1 MPQNPI
7 QLAISK
13 RLKAKKSVINLSFA
27 DYTFYDSLLSNK
39 KIQNSFVNIFKYP
52 YYYPTAKGELA
63 ARQAISQYYKKFG
76 QDISP
81 EKILLTSS
89 LNQSYLYLIKL
100 FGTIGDSEISSRS
113 AAHSAGQI
121 LAPRPHTAAFD
132 EVAGFL
138 NQKIKY
144 FNLDSTNGWQ
154 IDLDSLKESLTPK
167 TRAIFLMSPHL
178 PTGAVQ
184 GPETLSALFDL
195 IKGKNIAVIID
206 ESLSDF
212 IFNKKEFPI
221 TESLSS
227 GNQLI
232 ISLQTLSNSF
242 ALPGFKLSWLTFH
255 GPDKAVQSLYQ
266 SVEYLAD
273 TFLTLNQLS
282 QTVLPEII
290 KHTEKWRYKF
300 ARQVEKNYRLAARL
314 LRKVPQLKFHKPD
327 GGFYCLLE
335 ATTGKKTDQDLVI
348 DLLKQT
354 GVYLHPGHY
363 YGLNPESN
371 YLVLCF
377 LQDPRVLTSSLK
389 KVAKYF
395 KSKAPVGIK
404 K

>member
-1 MPQNPI
+1 MLQNPI

-13 RLKAKKSVINLSFA
+13 RLKEKKAVVNLSFA
-27 DYTFYDSLLSNK
+27 DYTFYDSLLANK

-52 YYYPTAKGELA
+52 YYYPTAKGELT

-76 QDISP
+76 QVINP
-81 EKILLTSS
+81 ENILLTSS

-100 FGTIGDSEISSRS
+100 FGAD
-113 AAHSAGQI
+113 GQI
-121 LAPRPHTAAFD
+121 LAPRPHTPAFD

-144 FNLDSTNGWQ
+144 FNLDPANSWQ
-154 IDLDSLKESLTPK
+154 IDFDSLKKSITSK

-184 GPETLSALFDL
+184 SPDTLAALFNL
-195 IKGKNIAVIID
+195 IKAKNIAVIMD
-206 ESLSDF
+206 ESLADF

-221 TESLSS
+221 TESLSTAS
-227 GNQLI
+227 QLI

-242 ALPGFKLSWLTFH
+242 ALPGFKLSWLTFY
-255 GPDKAVQSLYQ
+255 GQDKAVKPLYQ
-266 SVEYLAD
+266 AVEYLAD

-290 KHTEKWRYKF
+290 KNSINWRYKF
-300 ARQVEKNYRLAARL
+300 AQQVEKNSRLATRL
-314 LRKVPQLKFHKPD
+314 LRKVKHLKLHKPD

-335 ATTGKKTDQDLVI
+335 ASSAQKTDQDLVL

-363 YGLNPESN
+363 YGLKPESK

-377 LQDPRVLTSSLK
+377 LQDPRVLTSSLRK
-389 KVAKYF
+389 IAKYF
-395 KSKAPVGIK
+395 KSKA
-404 K
+404 